1 MFCGKCGEN
10 VDDNTKFCPKCG
22 NLISGNDRATQV
34 KPEAQKYKDLVNGN
48 NKNITVGMIVVAI
61 IGLVVISGAFWLFGG
76 RSYKKTIKEYVNA
89 QFNYSHD
96 SIKKVVKLFPEGM
109 WEQVVEQGINEGE
122 FESEGE
128 AIEFLEEQL
137 KEANETLEEYY
148 GEDFKYS
155 YKITEEKDLSKK
167 DIHEIEED
175 WEDMDVKL
183 EKEIKEGKE
192 ITIKVEVK
200 SADGE
205 NAVDNELDLQLV
217 KVGRSWCLAD
227 FDF

>member
-48 NKNITVGMIVVAI
+48 NKNKTVGMIVVAI

-89 QFNYSHD
+89 QFNYSQD

-122 FESEGE
+122 IESEGE

>member
-48 NKNITVGMIVVAI
+48 NKNKTVGMIVVAI

-89 QFNYSHD
+89 QFNYSQD

-200 SADGE
+200 LADGE